1 MSLGLPV
8 HDHFADEGESSE
20 TLDRPAMQEL
30 INAVQEGLI
39 ERVIVYKVDRLI
51 KPLAML
57 AELLAIF
64 EQHEIKLLVV
74 TDPNFGQ
81 SAASRLASNI
91 VAAASEFQQDLTRD
105 RLVEMRMAL
114 KRHGKRVAG
123 QIPFGYMTEDGSSK
137 LVPHPEHSVI
147 IRDMFAMANAMT
159 SSNLSST
166 RWRPLKVAIRT
177 SWRVCEKFG
186 NGSIRIRGGV
196 CCHSC

>member
-1 MSLGLPV
+1 MNDEQEIPFRLNVVYSRQSRYGGGSFSSCDAQYAICHDTATSLGLAV

-39 ERVIVYKVDRLI
+39 ERVIVYKVDRLV

-91 VAAASEFQQDLTRD
+91 VAAASEFQQDLIRD
-105 RLVEMRMAL
+105 RLAEMRTAL
-114 KRHGKRVAG
+114 KRHGERVAG
-123 QIPFGYMTEDGSSK
+123 QIPFRYMTEKG
-137 LVPHPEHSVI
+137 
-147 IRDMFAMANAMT
+147 
-159 SSNLSST
+159 
-166 RWRPLKVAIRT
+166 
-177 SWRVCEKFG
+177 
-186 NGSIRIRGGV
+186 
-196 CCHSC
+196 